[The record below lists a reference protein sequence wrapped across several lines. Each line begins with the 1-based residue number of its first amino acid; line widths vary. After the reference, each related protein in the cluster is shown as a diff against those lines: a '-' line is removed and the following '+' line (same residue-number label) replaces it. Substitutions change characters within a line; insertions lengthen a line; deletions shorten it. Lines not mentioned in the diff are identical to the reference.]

1 MVLPG
6 KLTVLREK
14 RLEDASRDYDWRCDP
29 ELARYDAVSPL
40 RISFDNFLP
49 HYRFELEHPSPYQ
62 VRFAIE
68 DQAGKHIGNCMYYNL
83 DLDKKQAELGIMI
96 GDRDYWGVGYGTDA
110 VKTMVGTIFSTTAVE
125 RVYLSTLD
133 WNYRAQRCFEKSGFV
148 RCGSYSWNS
157 SRFIVMEI
165 RRDWLEN
172 PQAEKSPT
180 DPSSAP

>member
-1 MVLPG
+1 MRDKKV
-6 KLTVLREK
+6 
-14 RLEDASRDYDWRCDP
+14 EDAPDDYAWRTDP
-29 ELARYDAVSPL
+29 ELASFDATTPL
-40 RISFDNFLP
+40 RSSYNEFLQA
-49 HYRFELEHPSPYQ
+49 YLEELTSPRQRLRRY
-62 VRFAIE
+62 AIE
-68 DQAGKHIGNCMYYNL
+68 SLDGKHIGNCMYYNL

-110 VKTMVGTIFSTTAVE
+110 VKTMVGAIFSTTPVE

-133 WNYRAQRCFEKSGFV
+133 WNHRAQRCFEKSGFM